1 MHVLCEGL
9 SKSVSQGL
17 DHDVVVVIAISH
29 VLVAE
34 FILLETSG
42 HGKRANIIFDSRIKW
57 CDEISHGNKAILVQ
71 VELLTESEEL
81 SEGLAAVWMIYLDVI
96 VSDLVAGIEADNS
109 TGFDKFLIDELF
121 EHSLS
126 VLEKLLGLL
135 ADCLVVEDLRVGPV
149 GILASDLPSRE
160 EWVPVK
166 VGQDKV
172 QVEV

>member
-1 MHVLCEGL
+1 
-9 SKSVSQGL
+9 
-17 DHDVVVVIAISH
+17 
-29 VLVAE
+29 
-34 FILLETSG
+34 
-42 HGKRANIIFDSRIKW
+42 
-57 CDEISHGNKAILVQ
+57 LVQ

-109 TGFDKFLIDELF
+109 TGLDKFLIDELF